1 MAGYKVVGAFSIGGS
16 DVFRSPVLIGSSL
29 WVLKQQWRLGNS
41 FTKLTLLTM
50 TDSVATVAALLH
62 HRAVWLTTAQT
73 FGHTTAINRFSPVDP
88 SALTETSFG
97 GSTGGF
103 NNFREAEGIAFDGSD
118 LWVANY
124 RNDGTNHPLLG
135 YDPFTQAGV
144 YSNNFSSD
152 NFGVHWDGTHIWVSD
167 TGADVVRKIDPTAGT
182 ILATVTVGDKPEAV
196 TSGAGSVWVGNETS
210 NDVSRID
217 TATNTVTAT
226 ISAPSGAAVRTVHF
240 AFGLCWFGGS
250 SSLFG
255 IDPATNTVTVTVASV
270 EAKEIIS
277 DATYLYCLEPTQNRM
292 TKIGRLGGIFTDG
305 AKHL

>member
-1 MAGYKVVGAFSIGGS
+1 MASYEVIGTYTSGFNIQDAVVVGSEIFA
-16 DVFRSPVLIGSSL
+16 VFTGLNPSRIRRIDPV
-29 WVLKQQWRLGNS
+29 
-41 FTKLTLLTM
+41 TM
-50 TDSVATVAALLH
+50 TDIATATSTASSPGRVAYDGTH
-62 HRAVWLTTAQT
+62 VWITRT
-73 FGHTTAINRFSPVDP
+73 FNTNTIFRVDP

-103 NNFREAEGIAFDGSD
+103 NNFREAQGIAFDGSL

-167 TGADVVRKIDPTAGT
+167 TGADLVRKIDPTSGT
-182 ILATVTVGDKPEAV
+182 ILATVTVGDRPEAI

-240 AFGLCWFGGS
+240 ALGLCWFGGS

-255 IDPATNTVTVTVASV
+255 IDPATDTVTVTVASV
-270 EAKEIIS
+270 EAKEII
-277 DATYLYCLEPTQNRM
+277 DDGTYLYCLEPTQNRM
-292 TKIGRLGGIFTDG
+292 TKI
-305 AKHL
+305 AKIAVGWVRGHAWG

>member
-1 MAGYKVVGAFSIGGS
+1 MAYKVVGTYTSGANIQDAVVVGS
-16 DVFRSPVLIGSSL
+16 EIFAVFTGLNPNRIRRIDPV
-29 WVLKQQWRLGNS
+29 
-41 FTKLTLLTM
+41 TM
-50 TDSVATVAALLH
+50 TDIATATSTASSPGRVAYDGTH
-62 HRAVWLTTAQT
+62 VWITRT
-73 FGHTTAINRFSPVDP
+73 FNTNTIFRVDP

-103 NNFREAEGIAFDGSD
+103 NNFREAQGIAFDGSL

-152 NFGVHWDGTHIWVSD
+152 NFGVHWDGTNIWVSD

>member
-1 MAGYKVVGAFSIGGS
+1 MALYKVVGTYTSGANIKDAVVVGS
-16 DVFRSPVLIGSSL
+16 EIFAVFTGLNANRIRRIDPV
-29 WVLKQQWRLGNS
+29 
-41 FTKLTLLTM
+41 TM
-50 TDSVATVAALLH
+50 TDIATATSTASSPGRVAYDGTH
-62 HRAVWLTTAQT
+62 VWITRT
-73 FGHTTAINRFSPVDP
+73 FNTNTIFRVDP

-103 NNFREAEGIAFDGSD
+103 NNFREAEGIAFDGSL

-167 TGADVVRKIDPTAGT
+167 TGADLVRKINPTSGA
-182 ILATVTVGDKPEAV
+182 ILATVTVGDLPEEI
-196 TSGAGSVWVGNETS
+196 TSGAGSIWVGNQTS
-210 NDVSRID
+210 NNVSRID
-217 TATNTVTAT
+217 PATNTVTAT
-226 ISAPSGAAVRTVHF
+226 ISAPSGAIVRTAHF
-240 AFGLCWFGGS
+240 ALGLCWVGGS
-250 SSLFG
+250 TSLFG
-255 IDPATNTVTVTVASV
+255 IDPATNTVTVTVGSV
-270 EAKEIIS
+270 EAEQII
-277 DATYLYCLEPTQNRM
+277 DDGTFLYCLEPTQNRM

>member
-1 MAGYKVVGAFSIGGS
+1 MAYKVLGTYTSGANIQDAVVVGSEIFA
-16 DVFRSPVLIGSSL
+16 VFTGLNPNRIRRIDPV
-29 WVLKQQWRLGNS
+29 
-41 FTKLTLLTM
+41 TM
-50 TDSVATVAALLH
+50 TDIATATSTASSPGRVAYDGTH
-62 HRAVWLTTAQT
+62 VWITRT
-73 FGHTTAINRFSPVDP
+73 FNTNTIFRVDP

-103 NNFREAEGIAFDGSD
+103 NNFREAEGIAFDGSL

-144 YSNNFSSD
+144 YSNNFSSY
-152 NFGVHWDGTHIWVSD
+152 NFGVHWDGTNIWVSD